1 MNFEK
6 ATMLLMICD
15 KSKNWPNLRYL
26 HDAAMAELMAIQS
39 PKIVVKEPEPEP
51 EIEAEP
57 ALDRRL

>member
-15 KSKNWPNLRYL
+15 KSKNWPNLRLL
-26 HDAAMAELMAIQS
+26 HDAAMAELMAIQA
-39 PKIVVKEPEPEP
+39 PEVEVEEPEPEV
-51 EIEAEP
+51 EAEP